1 MARSE
6 ATAMAT
12 TAMATANVA
21 ANVAVEAE
29 PCFGTAL
36 VPLLASTAPL
46 DVRLFDNSSG
56 ITSGGCTRIG
66 MSRADMCG
74 VTVFAL
80 HSMPHGKP
88 EDKPATLD
96 LTEIDFDRIQA
107 SAARLLGLC
116 LVPV

>member
-1 MARSE
+1 
-6 ATAMAT
+6 MAT

-80 HSMPHGKP
+80 HSMPHGTP